1 MVCWR
6 CDGLKQEHVRVC
18 WGDVVRGSLN
28 GPKTDCGAHAAA
40 AGEAEEGETTNRELK
55 GSVLLEGVGGRGT
68 CKENGVRTR

>member
-6 CDGLKQEHVRVC
+6 CDGLKHEHVEEC
-18 WGDVVRGSLN
+18 WGDVVLESLY

-40 AGEAEEGETTNRELK
+40 AGGGKGRETTNRELK